1 MWSDATAAIPSI
13 EERLNSLERS
23 MTEMTSMMR
32 QMMDRS
38 PSISG
43 SSVSMLTRSGITD
56 DTASIEGSQSSSFAP
71 RPIRLLQDL
80 QSDFMGEANVLPAD
94 ARSLGDPFT
103 KGIIDPKLSQKLIQL
118 YATPFSSSDFDLS

>member
-1 MWSDATAAIPSI
+1 
-13 EERLNSLERS
+13 
-23 MTEMTSMMR
+23 
-32 QMMDRS
+32 
-38 PSISG
+38 
-43 SSVSMLTRSGITD
+43 MLTRSGITD